1 MSITF
6 IKENKTFLLLTLIFI
21 GYFSLT
27 FSAYEKLL
35 ANFADDAFYYFKTA
49 SNIANGLGP
58 TFDGENLTNGYH
70 PLWMGVNVLIYYLIP
85 NDRFCQSALF
95 WIISAIVFRHHPSYL
110 ENYFQWSSDKW
121 IQALAVFGYALNP

>member
-1 MSITF
+1 MSITS
-6 IKENKTFLLLTLIFI
+6 IKENKTFFLLLTLIFI

-27 FSAYEKLL
+27 FQPIEKLL

-85 NDRFCQSALF
+85 NDKILPIR
-95 WIISAIVFRHHPSYL
+95 II
-110 ENYFQWSSDKW
+110 
-121 IQALAVFGYALNP
+121 FGFSTIRV